1 MANPLSYERRTFV
14 SDGLASPVFWAN
26 YDASNPIASSGIVG
40 KNFPFDLQA
49 SITVPVVPAVPIVPF
64 VSRPRTCAAR
74 APDEVVWESGGYSE
88 RRMGEASMHS

>member
-1 MANPLSYERRTFV
+1 M
-14 SDGLASPVFWAN
+14 
-26 YDASNPIASSGIVG
+26 ASSPADDGT
-40 KNFPFDLQA
+40 KERQDQNFPFDLQA